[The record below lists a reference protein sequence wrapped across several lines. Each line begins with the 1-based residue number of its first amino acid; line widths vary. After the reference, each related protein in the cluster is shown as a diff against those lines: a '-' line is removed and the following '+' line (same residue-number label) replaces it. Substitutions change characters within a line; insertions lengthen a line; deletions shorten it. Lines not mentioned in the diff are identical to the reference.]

1 MVNAMINLL
10 AVFFLL
16 VGLFFMFVG
25 ALGVWRMP
33 DLYGRLHANTKC
45 LTLGLIGLLLAAM
58 LYLSLLED
66 VPMVSVITRGV
77 LVIVFQFVAAP
88 VGAHLLSRG
97 AHLDQAP
104 LAKETLSDELRE
116 DLPSNG

>member
-1 MVNAMINLL
+1 MANAILNLV
-10 AVFFLL
+10 AIGFLL

-45 LTLGLIGLLLAAM
+45 LTLGLIGLLVAAM
-58 LYLSLLED
+58 LHMSMQED
-66 VPMVSVITRGV
+66 VPMVGVVTRGV
-77 LVIVFQFVAAP
+77 LAIVFQFVAAP
-88 VGAHLLSRG
+88 VGAHILSRA

-104 LAKETLSDELRE
+104 MAEETLSDELAE
-116 DLPSNG
+116 DSSPAE

>member
-1 MVNAMINLL
+1 MAMVNAIINLL

-104 LAKETLSDELRE
+104 LAKETL
-116 DLPSNG
+116 